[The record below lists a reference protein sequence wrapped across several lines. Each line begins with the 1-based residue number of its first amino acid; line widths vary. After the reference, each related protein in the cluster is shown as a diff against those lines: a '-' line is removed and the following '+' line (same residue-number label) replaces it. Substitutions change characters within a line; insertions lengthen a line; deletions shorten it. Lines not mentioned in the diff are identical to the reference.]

1 MAWAGRPPDTE
12 HSGRALPM
20 LLGQLNP
27 LKKGKLDFHNR
38 RLENLTIDAVRRS
51 ISNNEYAKAEI
62 EVCLV
67 WLHRLL
73 GANPCSPV
81 DQKIANLTPTPT
93 LDLSPN
99 PKPNRNPN
107 P

>member
-1 MAWAGRPPDTE
+1 MTSRLPRTPNAPPDTE

-62 EVCLV
+62 EVCLA
-67 WLHRLL
+67 WLGL
-73 GANPCSPV
+73 GLG
-81 DQKIANLTPTPT
+81 LTLT
-93 LDLSPN
+93 SCG
-99 PKPNRNPN
+99 
-107 P
+107 